1 MQADTNISNLTRK
14 NKRVRDGRVAAR
26 PQTAAVIRAAR
37 VRSPG
42 AAGLLARVVE
52 FPLYFPYPMAQL
64 LALYHQPAD
73 PAAFDRY
80 YFETHVPIAKRVPGL
95 RSYVVNDG
103 PLNAIAGSPA
113 PYLIAELGF
122 DSMADLQ
129 SALSSAE
136 GQAAAADLSNFA
148 QAGVTLIVFETKS
161 A

>member
-1 MQADTNISNLTRK
+1 
-14 NKRVRDGRVAAR
+14 
-26 PQTAAVIRAAR
+26 
-37 VRSPG
+37 
-42 AAGLLARVVE
+42 
-52 FPLYFPYPMAQL
+52 MAQL

-80 YFETHVPIAKRVPGL
+80 YFQIHVPIAKKIPGL

-103 PLNAIAGSPA
+103 PLNAIAGSPAPYAGSPA

-148 QAGVTLIVFETKS
+148 QAGVTLIVFETRS

>member
-1 MQADTNISNLTRK
+1 
-14 NKRVRDGRVAAR
+14 
-26 PQTAAVIRAAR
+26 
-37 VRSPG
+37 
-42 AAGLLARVVE
+42 
-52 FPLYFPYPMAQL
+52 MAQL

-80 YFETHVPIAKRVPGL
+80 YFDTHVPLAKKIPGL

-103 PLNAIAGSPA
+103 PVNAVAGSPA
-113 PYLIAELGF
+113 PYSIAELSF

-136 GQAAAADLSNFA
+136 GQEAAAADLSNFA
-148 QAGVTLIVFETKS
+148 QAGVTLLVFDTKS

>member
-1 MQADTNISNLTRK
+1 
-14 NKRVRDGRVAAR
+14 
-26 PQTAAVIRAAR
+26 
-37 VRSPG
+37 
-42 AAGLLARVVE
+42 
-52 FPLYFPYPMAQL
+52 MAQL

-80 YFETHVPIAKRVPGL
+80 YFETHVPIAKKIPGL

-103 PLNAIAGSPA
+103 PLNVIAGSPA
-113 PYLIAELGF
+113 PYLIAELSF
-122 DSMADLQ
+122 DSMPDLQ

-148 QAGVTLIVFETKS
+148 QAGVTLMVFETKS